1 MNEIKFTLSASSS
14 SEPGVE
20 IPTETPDYIKEIA
33 SKRKLNSFINSSLV
47 IRLIC
52 NFDTL
57 TKVKL
62 KVWEYF

>member
-20 IPTETPDYIKEIA
+20 IPTETPGYIKEIA
-33 SKRKLNSFINSSLV
+33 SKRKLNSFISSLV

-52 NFDTL
+52 KFDTL

-62 KVWEYF
+62 KVLEYF